1 MKESRGVRRDSYSVC
16 CATRLERRGLPI
28 WSLTSKVFWK
38 AIALTSSPYSIAFA
52 IAAAC
57 RSRARIRLSACWNS
71 TTSFPLSRA
80 GASDMLSDAEFT
92 ALKSFWIWAALKER
106 WEYVRDW
113 EEHKRKAMEKFE
125 KYATEKGRRIETGYK
140 PQPLKAWI
148 Q

>member
-1 MKESRGVRRDSYSVC
+1 
-16 CATRLERRGLPI
+16 
-28 WSLTSKVFWK
+28 
-38 AIALTSSPYSIAFA
+38 
-52 IAAAC
+52 
-57 RSRARIRLSACWNS
+57 
-71 TTSFPLSRA
+71 
-80 GASDMLSDAEFT
+80 MLSDAEFT